1 MIAHDRCPLPGSL
14 CAAIAYRLKYV
25 HEYVIEHCRLTSLE
39 RRYSTAIYMAD
50 AKSEYILF

>member
-1 MIAHDRCPLPGSL
+1 MIAHRCPLPGSL

-39 RRYSTAIYMAD
+39 RRYSTAIWAD